1 MEKFFLK
8 DKYTCIEV
16 KSSFD
21 SVSQYIKPYFYS
33 YMDIENNSNNEKSDI
48 KLYLFNDEKQNSRYE
63 NELDGNPISISKA
76 NKEVATIIKSR
87 NEEAVLYIKRVLE
100 NLRNRILES
109 KGALFLHS
117 SGVSIDNNGILFIGN
132 KGNGKTT
139 NMLYMLERENVSYI
153 SNDNAALMPTE
164 NRTDI
169 IAAPTRMNIRIG
181 TLENNQHLKEKLWN
195 SINIYQYYDLL
206 NNYNETNT
214 NERLLLSLEDLKTN
228 LGIKE
233 SPIVKLNSIVYTQ
246 YDKNT
251 KFDMKRIT
259 TNDML
264 ALIKGQ
270 VINGVYKEH
279 KILESCI
286 DKKEPNIE
294 DFINNDYNYFYLK
307 QNCNNSDKI
316 YSILSRDL
324 RKEMDINER
333 DK

>member
-153 SNDNAALMPTE
+153 SNDKVAFRKTKGNAEKILKSFE
-164 NRTDI
+164 KYV
-169 IAAPTRMNIRIG
+169 IG
-181 TLENNQHLKEKLWN
+181 LYNKVCELE
-195 SINIYQYYDLL
+195 
-206 NNYNETNT
+206 
-214 NERLLLSLEDLKTN
+214 
-228 LGIKE
+228 
-233 SPIVKLNSIVYTQ
+233 
-246 YDKNT
+246 KNGMIH
-251 KFDMKRIT
+251 D
-259 TNDML
+259 N
-264 ALIKGQ
+264 
-270 VINGVYKEH
+270 YKE
-279 KILESCI
+279 LVN
-286 DKKEPNIE
+286 KK
-294 DFINNDYNYFYLK
+294 LH
-307 QNCNNSDKI
+307 
-316 YSILSRDL
+316 
-324 RKEMDINER
+324 
-333 DK
+333 

>member
-16 KSSFD
+16 NSSFD

-33 YMDIENNSNNEKSDI
+33 YMDIEKDSNNEKSDI
-48 KLYLFNDEKQNSRYE
+48 KLYLFNDEKQNLRYE
-63 NELDGNPISISKA
+63 NELNGNPIIISKA
-76 NKEVATIIKSR
+76 NKEVATIIKSK
-87 NEEAVLYIKRVLE
+87 NEEAILYIKRVLE

-117 SGVSIDNNGILFIGN
+117 SGVSIDDNGILFIGN

-153 SNDNAALMPTE
+153 SNDKVALMPTE
-164 NRTDI
+164 NGIDI
-169 IAAPTRMNIRIG
+169 IGVPTRMNIRIG
-181 TLENNQHLKEKLWN
+181 TLENNQQLKEKLWN

-228 LGIKE
+228 LEIKE
-233 SPIVKLNSIVYTQ
+233 SPIVKLNSIIYTQ

-251 KFDMKRIT
+251 KFDIKHIT

-294 DFINNDYNYFYLK
+294 NFINNDYNYFYLK
-307 QNCNNSDKI
+307 QNCNNSEEI
-316 YSILSRDL
+316 YSILSRFL
-324 RKEMDINER
+324 CKEIDINER
-333 DK
+333 NK